1 MFYTF
6 MEKRSKKKL
15 FYTAKQ
21 FRIETL
27 PFHSMDDLV
36 MSIWTIVYGFIYPLS
51 LHLDRSDKHGLVVA
65 SRLTNIIIY

>member
-1 MFYTF
+1 
-6 MEKRSKKKL
+6 
-15 FYTAKQ
+15 
-21 FRIETL
+21 
-27 PFHSMDDLV
+27 MDDLV